1 MMRKKTT
8 AKKKKPADSGYS
20 KGIFY
25 AMAFLCLASFTTA
38 CVTLGGYF
46 GKDDNDRILNNMDNS
61 VNVVE
66 LVPEQA
72 EVVETDVEA
81 DAVITLI
88 NPPQPEERW
97 LHLGVTEKIIEE
109 QIGSAIQEALAN
121 HNEEKHTYS
130 PHYTLLKCHQ
140 LGSNT
145 FSCKI
150 VQGENIPLPEE
161 KDVPVVDLT
170 KKQEEKFFEDEPES
184 RKVEDKEEE
193 SSWNPFN

>member
-46 GKDDNDRILNNMDNS
+46 GKDDNDRVLDNLDTR

-88 NPPQPEERW
+88 NPPPPPEERW
-97 LHLGVTEKIIEE
+97 LHLGVTEGIIEE
-109 QIGSAIQEALAN
+109 QIGRAIQEAIAK
-121 HNEEKHTYS
+121 HNEDKHTFS

-140 LGSNT
+140 LGTNT

-161 KDVPVVDLT
+161 KDVPVIELT
-170 KKQEEKFFEDEPES
+170 PKEEEKFFEEEPE
-184 RKVEDKEEE
+184 VKEEKE
-193 SSWNPFN
+193 EKSSWNPFN

>member
-8 AKKKKPADSGYS
+8 AKKKKPVDSGYS

-46 GKDDNDRILNNMDNS
+46 GKDDNDRVLDNLDTR

-88 NPPQPEERW
+88 NPAPPEERW
-97 LHLGVTEKIIEE
+97 LHLGVTEKIIED
-109 QIGSAIQEALAN
+109 QIERAIEDALTE
-121 HNEEKHTYS
+121 HNDEKHTYS

-140 LGSNT
+140 LGTNT

-161 KDVPVVDLT
+161 KDVPVIELT
-170 KKQEEKFFEDEPES
+170 PKQEEKFFEEEPE
-184 RKVEDKEEE
+184 VKEEKE
-193 SSWNPFN
+193 EKSSWNPFN